1 MLVGS
6 ESSSH
11 VVGCALIHSTHFS
24 SDVHRPMD
32 KTKKKDYYANINGLT
47 IITELSTPSGKGQQK
62 SYSL

>member
-1 MLVGS
+1 M
-6 ESSSH
+6 
-11 VVGCALIHSTHFS
+11 VGCALIHSTHFS

-47 IITELSTPSGKGQQK
+47 IITELSTPSGKEQQK